1 MSILIVSDYDGTL
14 KQDEHIESM
23 KSNVDLLK
31 RISHNKAIF
40 MLSTGRLFRSMKSE
54 IEKFDI
60 PFQYLSCANGN
71 ILFDKNFQVLFKTYI
86 NSEILNNLKPFYRK
100 ILSIDALDEYGTL
113 VANNPTEYLLHLV
126 EEPETR
132 RKVVNMLL
140 DSPIVDY
147 CTDGSNKYT
156 IHVFSMSSKITTIEI
171 VKKMLNISNEAIYT
185 IGDGPND
192 LEMIKRYNG
201 FIIGN
206 AVDNGTDSSYLPK
219 FNTFSDC
226 VEEIQHILRRRR

>member
-40 MLSTGRLFRSMKSE
+40 MLSTGRLYRSIKSE

-71 ILFDKNFQVLFKTYI
+71 ILFDKDFQVIFKTYI
-86 NSEILNNLKPFYRK
+86 NSEIINNLKPFYRK

-113 VANNPTEYLLHLV
+113 VSNNPTEYLVHLV

-140 DSPIVDY
+140 DSPTVDY

-156 IHVFSMSSKITTIEI
+156 IHIFSMSSKITTIEI
-171 VKKMLNISNEAIYT
+171 VKKMLNISKEAIYT

-192 LEMIKRYNG
+192 LEMIKKYNG

-206 AVDNGTDSSYLPK
+206 AVDNGTDLSYLSK
-219 FNTFSDC
+219 FNSFSDC

>member
-1 MSILIVSDYDGTL
+1 MSVLIVSDYDGTL
-14 KQDEHIESM
+14 KKGEYIESI
-23 KSNVDLLK
+23 KPNVDLLK
-31 RISHNKAIF
+31 RISNNEVIF
-40 MLSTGRLFRSMKSE
+40 MLSTGRLYRSIKSE

-71 ILFDKNFQVLFKTYI
+71 ILFDKDFQVIFKTYI
-86 NSEILNNLKPFYRK
+86 DSEIINDLKPFYRK

-113 VANNPTEYLLHLV
+113 VSNNPTEYLVHLV
-126 EEPETR
+126 EESETR

-140 DSPIVDY
+140 DSPKVDY
-147 CTDGSNKYT
+147 CTDGSNRYT
-156 IHVFSMSSKITTIEI
+156 IHIFSMSSKITTIEI
-171 VKKMLNISNEAIYT
+171 AKKMLNISKEAIYT

-192 LEMIKRYNG
+192 LEMIKKYNG

-206 AVDNGTDSSYLPK
+206 AVDNGTDLSYLPK
-219 FNTFSDC
+219 FNSFSDC

>member
-1 MSILIVSDYDGTL
+1 MSVLIVSDYDGTL
-14 KQDEHIESM
+14 KKDEHIESI
-23 KSNVDLLK
+23 KPNVDLLK
-31 RISHNKAIF
+31 RISNNEVIF
-40 MLSTGRLFRSMKSE
+40 MLSTGRLYRSIKSE
-54 IEKFDI
+54 IEKLDI

-71 ILFDKNFQVLFKTYI
+71 ILFDKNFQVIFKTYI
-86 NSEILNNLKPFYRK
+86 NSEIINNLKPFYRK

-113 VANNPTEYLLHLV
+113 VSNNPTEYLVHLV

-140 DSPIVDY
+140 DSPAVDY

-156 IHVFSMSSKITTIEI
+156 IHIFSMSSKITTIEI
-171 VKKMLNISNEAIYT
+171 VKKMLNISKEAIYT

-192 LEMIKRYNG
+192 LEMIKKYNG
-201 FIIGN
+201 FMIGN
-206 AVDNGTDSSYLPK
+206 AVDNGTDLSYLSK
-219 FNTFSDC
+219 FNSFSDC

>member
-1 MSILIVSDYDGTL
+1 MSVLIVSDYDGTL
-14 KQDEHIESM
+14 KKDEHIESI
-23 KSNVDLLK
+23 KPNVDLLK
-31 RISHNKAIF
+31 RISNNEVIF
-40 MLSTGRLFRSMKSE
+40 MLSTGRLYRSIKSE

-71 ILFDKNFQVLFKTYI
+71 ILFDKDFQVIFKTYI
-86 NSEILNNLKPFYRK
+86 NSEIINDLKPFYRK
-100 ILSIDALDEYGTL
+100 ILSINALDEYGTL
-113 VANNPTEYLLHLV
+113 VSNNPTEYLVHLV

-140 DSPIVDY
+140 DSPTVDY

-156 IHVFSMSSKITTIEI
+156 IHIFSMSSKITTIEI
-171 VKKMLNISNEAIYT
+171 AKKMLNISKEAIYT

-192 LEMIKRYNG
+192 LEMIKKYNG

-206 AVDNGTDSSYLPK
+206 AVDNGTDLSYLPK
-219 FNTFSDC
+219 FNSFSDC

>member
-1 MSILIVSDYDGTL
+1 
-14 KQDEHIESM
+14 
-23 KSNVDLLK
+23 
-31 RISHNKAIF
+31 
-40 MLSTGRLFRSMKSE
+40 MLSTGRLYRSIKSE

-71 ILFDKNFQVLFKTYI
+71 ILFDKDFQVIFKTYI
-86 NSEILNNLKPFYRK
+86 NSEIINDLKPFYRK
-100 ILSIDALDEYGTL
+100 ILSINALDEYGTL
-113 VANNPTEYLLHLV
+113 VSNNPTEYLVHLV

-140 DSPIVDY
+140 DSPTVDY

-156 IHVFSMSSKITTIEI
+156 IHIFSMSSKITTIEI
-171 VKKMLNISNEAIYT
+171 AKKMLNISKEAIYT

-192 LEMIKRYNG
+192 LEMIKKYNG

-206 AVDNGTDSSYLPK
+206 AVDNGTDLSYLPK
-219 FNTFSDC
+219 FNSFSDC

>member
-14 KQDEHIESM
+14 KKDEHMESM
-23 KSNVDLLK
+23 KANVDLLK
-31 RISHNKAIF
+31 RISKDEVIF
-40 MLSTGRLFRSMKSE
+40 MLSTGRLYRSIKSE
-54 IEKFDI
+54 IEKIDI

-71 ILFDKNFQVLFKTYI
+71 ILFDKEFQVIFKTYVNSKII
-86 NSEILNNLKPFYRK
+86 NSLKPFYGK

-113 VANNPTEYLLHLV
+113 VSNNPTEYLMHLV

-132 RKVVNMLL
+132 REVVNMLL
-140 DSPIVDY
+140 ASPIVDY

-156 IHVFSMSSKITTIEI
+156 IHIFSMSSKIATIEI
-171 VKKMLNISNEAIYT
+171 AKKMLKISDEAIYT

-206 AVDNGTDSSYLPK
+206 TVGNDKELSYLPK

-226 VEEIQHILRRRR
+226 VEEIEHILRRRR

>member
-14 KQDEHIESM
+14 KKDEHIESI
-23 KSNVDLLK
+23 KPNVDLLK
-31 RISHNKAIF
+31 RISNNEVIF
-40 MLSTGRLFRSMKSE
+40 MLSTGRLYRSIKSE

-71 ILFDKNFQVLFKTYI
+71 ILFDKDFQVIFKTYI
-86 NSEILNNLKPFYRK
+86 NSEIINDLKPFYRK
-100 ILSIDALDEYGTL
+100 ILSINALDEYGTL
-113 VANNPTEYLLHLV
+113 VSNNPTEYLVHLV

-140 DSPIVDY
+140 DSPTVDY

-156 IHVFSMSSKITTIEI
+156 IHIFSMSSKITTIEI
-171 VKKMLNISNEAIYT
+171 AKKMLNISKEAIYT

-192 LEMIKRYNG
+192 LEMIKKYNG

-206 AVDNGTDSSYLPK
+206 AVDNGTDLSYLPK
-219 FNTFSDC
+219 FNSFSDC